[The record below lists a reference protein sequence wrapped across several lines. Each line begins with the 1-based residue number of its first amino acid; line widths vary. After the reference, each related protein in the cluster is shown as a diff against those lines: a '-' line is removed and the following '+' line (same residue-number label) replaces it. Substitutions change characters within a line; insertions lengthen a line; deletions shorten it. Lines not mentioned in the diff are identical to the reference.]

1 MLYYPQLNTGTVC
14 QYPLS
19 RRNLRRTI
27 VNSLAD
33 GTTIRVRDDGA
44 ARVVWDLEYFDLTDL
59 ELGAMRGL
67 FEATSGSWQSFT
79 FLDPTA
85 NLFTWSEDP
94 SKAGWERD
102 PLLTL
107 AGGVADPLSG
117 TGGVGIINNGQV
129 SQALQQTLA
138 GPSWFQY
145 CISLWARSEATATVD
160 LYGSSGSEQ
169 IVSSYMVGGSWRR
182 LEHSFQMTS
191 QQDGLSVGLRLS
203 AGQRV
208 ELFGFQLESQ
218 PAAGGYKKTR
228 DRAGV
233 YPHARFDQDTFRS
246 QATGIEQHSCALR
259 IISNVAG

>member
-33 GTTIRVRDDGA
+33 GTMIRVKDDGA
-44 ARVVWDLEYFDLTDL
+44 ASVLWDLGYSDLTEL
-59 ELGAMRGL
+59 ELGAIKSI
-67 FEATSGSWQSFT
+67 FDATSGSWQTFT
-79 FLDPTA
+79 FLDPTS

-94 SKAGWERD
+94 LKAGWERD
-102 PLLTL
+102 PFLMLTRAL
-107 AGGVADPLSG
+107 PDPLSG
-117 TGGVGIINNGQV
+117 TDGVQIINNGQV
-129 SQALQQTLA
+129 SQTLQQTLD

-145 CISLWARSEATATVD
+145 CLSVWARSEVTTTMD
-160 LYGSSGSEQ
+160 LYAISASEQ
-169 IVSSYMVGGSWRR
+169 IATPYIVGSSWKR
-182 LEHSFQMTS
+182 LQHSFQMTS
-191 QQDGLSVGLRLS
+191 QEDGLSIGVRLN

-208 ELFGFQLESQ
+208 EVFGFQVEAQ

-233 YPHARFDQDTFRS
+233 YQNARFDQDILRS
-246 QATGIEQHSCALR
+246 HATGIDEHSCAVR